1 MDMNTETF
9 EKFIEEHELKFTGGY
24 EESLSLYL
32 VFQAKR
38 KESDEDW
45 YMVMF
50 TFEKPWVDYFGDS
63 ETLNEYGKLFTY
75 KPMENRKEY
84 TLHFEKNEV
93 KEMIR
98 IYTEENIFFK
108 KK

>member
-9 EKFIEEHELKFTGGY
+9 EKFTREHELVFAGGY

-38 KESDEDW
+38 KESNEDW

-63 ETLNEYGKLFTY
+63 ETLNEYGDFFTY
-75 KPMENRKEY
+75 RPMDNRKEY
-84 TLHFEKNEV
+84 VLEFEKNDVRET
-93 KEMIR
+93 IR
-98 IYTEENIFFK
+98 VYTEEAVFFK